1 MFTEFSSATGETPL
15 PPLLELAAPPLGLAA
30 PPLLGLAVPPLGLGL
45 AAPPLLR
52 LAVPP
57 LRLAAPPLLGLE
69 VPLLGLGNV
78 TGAAVCVGLKEEDSP
93 PELLGLAELLE
104 VLLLPLEEPKLG
116 LEAGEE
122 GDAAPAEEEEDGDG
136 EEEEDEEVMG

>member
-57 LRLAAPPLLGLE
+57 LRLAAPPLLGL
-69 VPLLGLGNV
+69 GNV

-104 VLLLPLEEPKLG
+104 VLPLPLEEPKLG

-122 GDAAPAEEEEDGDG
+122 EEEAPVDKEEEGDG
-136 EEEEDEEVMG
+136 EEEEDDEVRG